1 MKVKA
6 LSRSTADY
14 ARETKSDIQ
23 RIQRNVDPALHPLE
37 RAREHKRALNAAKLE
52 RMFAKPFLASL
63 SGHIDGI
70 YSMAKNPWDL
80 DLIAT
85 GSGDGELRMW
95 SLSEQQTVWRAPEA
109 HRGIVKGVCYVPGGE
124 SDRALSVGTD
134 KLVKVWS
141 RSESAMAQDGATP
154 EAVATYTGKH
164 AFSGVDHHRSR
175 PLFATSSSLVEV
187 WDVDRS
193 EPVSNLT
200 WGADSINTV
209 RMNQTEVNVLA
220 SSGTDRSII
229 LYDLRT
235 SSPLAKLVMTLGT
248 NAIAWNPMEAFMF
261 ATANEDHNVY
271 TFDMRRMDHAVN
283 VLRDHVSAV
292 MDVDYSPTGH
302 ELVSGSYDR
311 TIRLWDVA
319 RGHSRDIYHAKRMQR
334 VFCVKYSQDN
344 NYVLSG
350 SDDSNLRL
358 WRARASQR
366 VGAKSNRERATVE
379 YAEKLKD
386 RYKHVPDVRKV
397 LRQRNVPKGIKRTAS
412 TKREMLTSRKRK
424 EENERK
430 SAKPG
435 SRPRV
440 PERKKAILGVTTD
453 SLATAKKS

>member
-6 LSRSTADY
+6 LSRSTAEY
-14 ARETKSDIQ
+14 TRETKSDIH
-23 RIQRNVDPALHPLE
+23 RVQRNIDPELHPLE
-37 RAREHKRALNAAKLE
+37 RAREYKRALNSAKLE
-52 RMFAKPFLASL
+52 RMFARPFLASL

-80 DLIAT
+80 DTAVS

-95 SLSEQQTVWRAPEA
+95 SLSSHETTWRAPEA
-109 HRGIVKGVCYVPGGE
+109 HRGIIKGVCNVPGGAT
-124 SDRALSVGTD
+124 DRFLSVGTD

-141 RSESAMAQDGATP
+141 RSESAVAVDGETP
-154 EAVATYTGKH
+154 ESLATYSGKN
-164 AFSGVDHHRSR
+164 AFSGVDHHRERS
-175 PLFATSSSLVEV
+175 LFVTSSSSVEV

-193 EPVSNLT
+193 EPISNLA
-200 WGADSINTV
+200 WGADSINAV
-209 RMNQTEVNVLA
+209 KMNQTETNVLA
-220 SSGTDRSII
+220 SCSTDRAIV

-235 SSPLAKLVMTLGT
+235 SSPLAKLVMTLSA
-248 NAIAWNPMEAFMF
+248 NSISWNPMEAFMF
-261 ATANEDHNVY
+261 ATASEDHNVY

-292 MDVDYSPTGH
+292 MDVDFSPTGQ

-311 TIRLWDVA
+311 SVRLWDVNK
-319 RGHSRDIYHAKRMQR
+319 GHSRDIYHTKRMQR
-334 VFCVKYSQDN
+334 VFCVKYTMDN

-366 VGAKSNRERATVE
+366 MGAKSNRERSAVA

-386 RYKHVPDVRKV
+386 RYKYVPEVRKV
-397 LRQRNVPKGIKRTAS
+397 LNQRNVPKGIKRASS
-412 TKREMLTSRKRK
+412 TKKTMLESRKRK

-430 SAKPG
+430 H
-435 SRPRV
+435 SRSDKERV
-440 PERKKAILGVTTD
+440 PERKKAILGVTN
-453 SLATAKKS
+453 K